1 MSWVEL
7 TDDDFDADDDD
18 NTDEDGDIDD
28 ESSLKRRMRYFA
40 VISLYCRFASSR
52 VALGTQSSML
62 R

>member
-1 MSWVEL
+1 MMIL
-7 TDDDFDADDDD
+7 MPMMMT
-18 NTDEDGDIDD
+18 TQTRTMILMMK
-28 ESSLKRRMRYFA
+28 SSLKRRMRYFA